1 MDDLGPG
8 LYELISNSEGHE
20 KYVWL
25 DPATNP
31 SAAFAMS
38 DAFQAR
44 ISRAMSEGPELRS
57 LRPVRNLGTEPLQ
70 IREVYQER

>member
-1 MDDLGPG
+1 MDDLELG
-8 LYELISNSEGHE
+8 LHELISNSKGQE

-44 ISRAMSEGPELRS
+44 IARAMNEGPELRS
-57 LRPVRNLGTEPLQ
+57 LRPVR
-70 IREVYQER
+70 

>member
-8 LYELISNSEGHE
+8 LYELTSNSEGHE

-25 DPATNP
+25 NPATNP

-38 DAFQAR
+38 DAFRAR
-44 ISRAMSEGPELRS
+44 ILRAMSEGPELRA
-57 LRPVRNLGTEPLQ
+57 LRPARNLGPEPLQ
-70 IREVYQER
+70 IREVNQER